1 MRGEGDLLIRE
12 HNSGDRSGGLVNHPF
27 ALPETGVYRIAA
39 REFEMSHIFLMTP
52 ADREQALK
60 HLVLVL
66 ITFSWGDT
74 NILHFRIKSHLDIK
88 FFVLTVRTPGT
99 AEVTPNRGCT
109 VLSPLFEIQLH
120 LKRGEDKW
128 KDPVETVLVFGGPQR
143 PPSRCSRIPSASS

>member
-1 MRGEGDLLIRE
+1 
-12 HNSGDRSGGLVNHPF
+12 
-27 ALPETGVYRIAA
+27 
-39 REFEMSHIFLMTP
+39 MTH

-74 NILHFRIKSHLDIK
+74 NILHLRIKSHLDIK
-88 FFVLTVRTPGT
+88 LLVLTVRTLGT
-99 AEVTPNRGCT
+99 SEVTPNRRCT

-128 KDPVETVLVFGGPQR
+128 KGPLKTVLGFGGPQR
-143 PPSRCSRIPSASS
+143 PPSRCSRIPSASSWGASGNVVTDRIPLNSH